1 MTYAKTV
8 SIIGLLSMTAVLLY
22 GFIFGNFFTD
32 GSLILSNPW
41 GIVSMVDLYVG
52 FFLFTIFIFHKT
64 KNPLERVLWFIA
76 MMVFGFFTGALFV
89 LYHLIKSKGDMTK
102 FFSGV

>member
-22 GFIFGNFFTD
+22 GFIFGNFLQMAA
-32 GSLILSNPW
+32 SILSNPW

-64 KNPLERVLWFIA
+64 KKTIRKNLMVYRHDGVWLFHRRIVRFIPPN
-76 MMVFGFFTGALFV
+76 
-89 LYHLIKSKGDMTK
+89 
-102 FFSGV
+102 